1 LLLHAR
7 GGLRPRGRSCGC
19 ARPPLRGGARCARG
33 PSGLTARRAPRFCLL
48 ASLQVTKPSRQK
60 IKTGISK
67 KQPQPGQIPGKRTA
81 SCRVSKTVSGVL
93 YIYYKSRVPGI
104 DRGRVHA
111 RPTTGRSAMLCTGHR
126 RTSGPRA
133 RVPSPPRK
141 GAEWPKGGAGVSGDA
156 LDIVGYRAGPVS

>member
-1 LLLHAR
+1 M
-7 GGLRPRGRSCGC
+7 
-19 ARPPLRGGARCARG
+19 
-33 PSGLTARRAPRFCLL
+33 
-48 ASLQVTKPSRQK
+48 QQ
-60 IKTGISK
+60 
-67 KQPQPGQIPGKRTA
+67 GQIPGKRTA
-81 SCRVSKTVSGVL
+81 SGGVSKTVSGVL

-141 GAEWPKGGAGVSGDA
+141 GAEWHKGVAGVFCDA
-156 LDIVGYRAGPVS
+156 SYSAGCRAGPVSSSTGKFSDSHLRYTTG